1 MGTGQML
8 LATLAVALLGTTV
21 LTLNRSS
28 TQHGTILQQTEIGI
42 YGISMAT
49 SIVEEAQG
57 LAFDEMTV
65 DNAITSVS
73 SLTSS
78 LGAESG
84 ETTNP
89 VSTSSFDDFDDFHNL
104 NMLVTVPGVD
114 QFRIQA
120 RVYYVSPSAPN
131 TASGSRTWHKRMDV
145 TVSSWASAD
154 TVRTSFIF
162 SYFNFR

>member
-1 MGTGQML
+1 ML
-8 LATLAVALLGTTV
+8 LATLALALLGSTV

-28 TQHGTILQQTEIGI
+28 TQHGTILQQTEIGV

-57 LAFDEMTV
+57 LAFDETTV
-65 DNAITSVS
+65 DNAVAAVS
-73 SLTSS
+73 SLTSTM
-78 LGAESG
+78 GPESG
-84 ETTNP
+84 ETTSP
-89 VSTSSFDDFDDFHNL
+89 VTTNNYDDFDDFNNL
-104 NMLVTVPGVD
+104 NMLVNVSGVS

-120 RVYYVSPSAPN
+120 RVYYVTPTAPN
-131 TASGSRTWHKRMDV
+131 TVSASRTWHKRMDV
-145 TVSSWASAD
+145 TVSAFGTTD